1 MSSKEMVSM
10 ETENKG
16 PRKVFLPNKLLEC
29 LPRLSG
35 LPNERLRWNTNEE
48 IASYLISFDR
58 HDEWLSCTLKT
69 RPKNGSIILY
79 NRKKVKYRKDGY
91 CWKKRKDGK
100 TTREDHMK
108 LKVQGMECLYGCYV
122 HSSIVPTFHRRCYW
136 LLQNPDIVLV
146 HYLNVPSLEDSGK
159 CSPMLCAVAD
169 RHDSVRWSRDD
180 LLNQL
185 KPMFHSMKCSVGS
198 GDFSIEELVQHILDR
213 QRTKPQPR
221 THACLCNTSQVSS
234 GVNIPHRCNSTKH
247 RIISPKLPP
256 SSCRPSPSE
265 AGEVGRG
272 DAKPPPLQAQSS
284 PASSP
289 CPSSTSSSS
298 PPRPH
303 GAAISVGN
311 HGNGFYDRRGNL
323 TTVALPQNAVIVM
336 ATTTAIAGGRGGSGA
351 RGEEAGPGRSLSL
364 TRSGQLL
371 LSPGLPPPSGKPGS
385 PSPPSSSSPAPPSL
399 PPPPPVQAPG
409 VATLSLTLLPSP
421 VIGGLLL
428 TPSSSNTSSS
438 LCSPPPPVA
447 SSPPSAPSSPSP
459 PPPPPSVPPAFDPDS
474 FLNSPKQGQTYG
486 GPPPPSSSTPSPV
499 LCSSSPLSPPSL
511 ALSLSPTSTPPSSVS
526 PPSSLSSSSSE
537 ADRRDSALPLSSSS
551 SSSSPPSSA
560 LPPSL
565 SLSPSSSVAP
575 PLLPLCLE
583 LGALG
588 EGREA
593 VGRAEEEEVAG
604 DEVEV
609 KDRRGDVDDDDDDD
623 DNDNDNNDDDDD
635 DVDDDDDEGS
645 APPTKLALLQTSHAS
660 SSPSPRQQ
668 TGSSAASLLL
678 VCQDSTSPPA
688 QPANQTIRQAD
699 GQQPLVLGQ
708 PFNRMCA
715 PEAPPLAQMS
725 HQHLVLQQSQPMF
738 ANAKANVGS
747 VSLASADTDSAPVAI
762 AMDTTLTTPPIQ
774 VKEECGRGHSS
785 EDTCMDTHLEE
796 EAEPCERAGEELD
809 ISFDSQFPDLISDL
823 ITEETNPV
831 VAHPSSTAT
840 PNTPLFPAGVRYMV
854 PPQPSPSSSF
864 LPFPHPLPSS
874 STRLASITDFS
885 PEWSYPEGGVKV
897 LITGPWSE
905 LSGRYSCVF
914 DQSTVPASLIQPGV
928 LRCYCPAHEAGLV
941 CLQVLESGGSVSSS
955 VLFEYRARNASS
967 LPSSQLDW
975 LSLDDNQFRMS
986 ILERLEQMER
996 RMAEMAAR
1004 DNNNQHQQQQHQQQ
1018 HHQQQ
1023 HQQQYGSQLAMPPP
1037 PPPPE
1042 DHEQS
1047 SQWFERRIVG
1057 VCERMMRGGRWGGGG
1072 GGGGE
1077 RLHHSVRHRGM
1088 TLLHLAAAQGYTHL
1102 IHTLIHWR
1110 SVNSDSLDLEQ
1121 EVDPLNIDHFSCT
1134 PLMWACALGH
1144 QRAAELLYGWNSS
1157 ALGIPDSLG
1166 RLPLAVARS
1175 RGHTR
1180 LATALEELHTH
1191 THMTPRD
1198 THTPA
1203 TPQPQL
1209 PPSPLS
1215 TSPDTGLSSSSSLP
1229 SPSDPSSPSP
1239 SSAYSSGP
1247 APMDTSP
1254 SSPSSPSSSS
1264 SSLPVSPPS
1273 PSSLPLSSLPPV
1285 SMWGEEPN
1293 AGLSTGVNPGGSRD
1307 SPLYLMDYESACPTS
1322 PGHARAAGGQ
1332 RAHMAATLEEQLL
1345 SYSENAENEGEEEE
1359 EYLEEEEVL
1368 QVMATLAEQIIE
1380 ATPERIKQEDFPR
1393 GAESPLRERRDN
1405 PAIQDTWLATYLDT
1419 VDAHTHSPPRRVCP
1433 PSPLSTLALQRL
1445 RPPSSAAWAEFL
1457 NASSNG
1463 KMERDFALLTLTDGE
1478 QRELYEAAR
1487 IIQNAFR
1494 RYKGRRLKE
1503 QQDMAAAV
1511 IQRCYRKYK
1520 QLTWIAL
1527 KYALYKKM
1535 TQAAILIQSK
1545 FRSYYEQKR
1554 FQQSRRAAVL
1564 IQQYYRSY
1572 KEYERLKQAPR
1583 GAASHNPKIKGSFL
1597 TKKQDQAARKIMRF
1611 LRRCRHRIKELKQ
1624 TRELERRGLTT

>member
-1 MSSKEMVSM
+1 MAAVLKAEGKAALTPPARSGPVPLTRVISVYLGIRVGCQARGQHALSPGGGACSSAVGAPE
-10 ETENKG
+10 E
-16 PRKVFLPNKLLEC
+16 PR
-29 LPRLSG
+29 
-35 LPNERLRWNTNEE
+35 
-48 IASYLISFDR
+48 
-58 HDEWLSCTLKT
+58 
-69 RPKNGSIILY
+69 
-79 NRKKVKYRKDGY
+79 
-91 CWKKRKDGK
+91 
-100 TTREDHMK
+100 
-108 LKVQGMECLYGCYV
+108 
-122 HSSIVPTFHRRCYW
+122 
-136 LLQNPDIVLV
+136 QNPDIVLV

-159 CSPMLCAVAD
+159 CSPLLCAVSD
-169 RHDSVRWSRDD
+169 RHDSVRWSQDD

-221 THACLCNTSQVSS
+221 THACLCN
-234 GVNIPHRCNSTKH
+234 
-247 RIISPKLPP
+247 
-256 SSCRPSPSE
+256 
-265 AGEVGRG
+265 A
-272 DAKPPPLQAQSS
+272 AQGN
-284 PASSP
+284 AS
-289 CPSSTSSSS
+289 
-298 PPRPH
+298 
-303 GAAISVGN
+303 
-311 HGNGFYDRRGNL
+311 L
-323 TTVALPQNAVIVM
+323 
-336 ATTTAIAGGRGGSGA
+336 
-351 RGEEAGPGRSLSL
+351 
-364 TRSGQLL
+364 
-371 LSPGLPPPSGKPGS
+371 
-385 PSPPSSSSPAPPSL
+385 
-399 PPPPPVQAPG
+399 
-409 VATLSLTLLPSP
+409 
-421 VIGGLLL
+421 
-428 TPSSSNTSSS
+428 
-438 LCSPPPPVA
+438 
-447 SSPPSAPSSPSP
+447 
-459 PPPPPSVPPAFDPDS
+459 
-474 FLNSPKQGQTYG
+474 
-486 GPPPPSSSTPSPV
+486 
-499 LCSSSPLSPPSL
+499 PSL

-526 PPSSLSSSSSE
+526 PPSSLSSSSE
-537 ADRRDSALPLSSSS
+537 ADRRDSAASSF
-551 SSSSPPSSA
+551 SSPPSSS

-565 SLSPSSSVAP
+565 AP

-583 LGALG
+583 L
-588 EGREA
+588 EREEA
-593 VGRAEEEEVAG
+593 GGDEEEEHG
-604 DEVEV
+604 
-609 KDRRGDVDDDDDDD
+609 DDDDDDD
-623 DNDNDNNDDDDD
+623 D
-635 DVDDDDDEGS
+635 DDEGR
-645 APPTKLALLQTSHAS
+645 APPTKLALLQTSHAPS
-660 SSPSPRQQ
+660 GSSPRQQ
-668 TGSSAASLLL
+668 TASSAASLLL
-678 VCQDSTSPPA
+678 VCQDSKS
-688 QPANQTIRQAD
+688 QPANQTRRQAD
-699 GQQPLVLGQ
+699 GQQPLVLGP
-708 PFNRMCA
+708 PFNHLTA
-715 PEAPPLAQMS
+715 PEAPPLAQLS
-725 HQHLVLQQSQPMF
+725 VF
-738 ANAKANVGS
+738 TNAKANI
-747 VSLASADTDSAPVAI
+747 ASSDADSTPAAV
-762 AMDTTLTTPPIQ
+762 AMDTTQAAAPPPIQ
-774 VKEECGRGHSS
+774 VKEESRRAYDS

-796 EAEPCERAGEELD
+796 EAEPCERGGEELD

-823 ITEETNPV
+823 ITEEANPV
-831 VAHPSSTAT
+831 VAHSTAAA
-840 PNTPLFPAGVRYMV
+840 PSPPIFPAGVRYMV

-874 STRLASITDFS
+874 SSTRLAAITDFS

-1004 DNNNQHQQQQHQQQ
+1004 DNNNNQQQQQHHHYHQHQQQ
-1018 HHQQQ
+1018 H
-1023 HQQQYGSQLAMPPP
+1023 GSQLATPPP
-1037 PPPPE
+1037 PPLPE
-1042 DHEQS
+1042 DHEQVS
-1047 SQWFERRIVG
+1047 
-1057 VCERMMRGGRWGGGG
+1057 CCT
-1072 GGGGE
+1072 
-1077 RLHHSVRHRGM
+1077 H
-1088 TLLHLAAAQGYTHL
+1088 THL

-1191 THMTPRD
+1191 THMMPGD
-1198 THTPA
+1198 THTPPEDTDTPA
-1203 TPQPQL
+1203 TPQPQQ

-1239 SSAYSSGP
+1239 SSAYSSAP
-1247 APMDTSP
+1247 APMDT
-1254 SSPSSPSSSS
+1254 SPSSPSSSS

-1273 PSSLPLSSLPPV
+1273 PSSLPPV

-1293 AGLSTGVNPGGSRD
+1293 AGPGTGLNPGGSRD
-1307 SPLYLMDYESACPTS
+1307 SSLYLMDYESAS
-1322 PGHARAAGGQ
+1322 PGHTHTYLHTHMAGGGR
-1332 RAHMAATLEEQLL
+1332 RAHITATLEEQLL
-1345 SYSENAENEGEEEE
+1345 SYSENVENEGEEE
-1359 EYLEEEEVL
+1359 EYLEEEVL
-1368 QVMATLAEQIIE
+1368 QVDMATLAEQIIE

-1433 PSPLSTLALQRL
+1433 PSPLSALALQRL

-1457 NASSNG
+1457 NASANG

-1494 RYKGRRLKE
+1494 KYKGRRLKE

>member
-1 MSSKEMVSM
+1 MSNKEMVST

-16 PRKVFLPNKLLEC
+16 QRKVFLPNKLLEC
-29 LPRLSG
+29 LPRLSS

-58 HDEWLSCTLKT
+58 HDEWLSCSLKT

-159 CSPMLCAVAD
+159 CSPLLCAVAD

-221 THACLCNTSQVSS
+221 THACLCNAAQVSS

-256 SSCRPSPSE
+256 SSCRPSPSPLSSE
-265 AGEVGRG
+265 AGEAGRG
-272 DAKPPPLQAQSS
+272 GGGGGGGGGEAKLPHLQAQSS
-284 PASSP
+284 PVSSP
-289 CPSSTSSSS
+289 CPSSTATSS
-298 PPRPH
+298 PPQPH
-303 GAAISVGN
+303 RATITMGN
-311 HGNGFYDRRGNL
+311 HGNGFYGDHRGNL
-323 TTVALPQNAVIVM
+323 TTVALPQNAVLVM
-336 ATTTAIAGGRGGSGA
+336 ATTTSIAGRGGQGGGGGG
-351 RGEEAGPGRSLSL
+351 GEEAGPGRSLSL
-364 TRSGQLL
+364 THSGQLL
-371 LSPGLPPPSGKPGS
+371 LSPALSAPTGGPAS
-385 PSPPSSSSPAPPSL
+385 PSPPSSSSPVPPSL
-399 PPPPPVQAPG
+399 PPPPVQAPG

-438 LCSPPPPVA
+438 SLRSPPPPA
-447 SSPPSAPSSPSP
+447 ATSPPSPPSTPSP
-459 PPPPPSVPPAFDPDS
+459 PPAPPSLPPAFDPDS

-486 GPPPPSSSTPSPV
+486 GPPPPSSSTPSPA
-499 LCSSSPLSPPSL
+499 LCSSSSPLSPPSL

-526 PPSSLSSSSSE
+526 PPSSLSSLSSSSSSSE

-551 SSSSPPSSA
+551 SSSSSPPSSS

-565 SLSPSSSVAP
+565 SLSLSPTSSVAP

-588 EGREA
+588 ESEGGRQ
-593 VGRAEEEEVAG
+593 EEEG
-604 DEVEV
+604 RKDEEEV
-609 KDRRGDVDDDDDDD
+609 KDRRDD
-623 DNDNDNNDDDDD
+623 
-635 DVDDDDDEGS
+635 DDDDDEGS

-660 SSPSPRQQ
+660 SCSSPRQQ
-668 TGSSAASLLL
+668 TGSSTASLLL
-678 VCQDSTSPPA
+678 VCQDSAS
-688 QPANQTIRQAD
+688 QPTQLANETQRQAT
-699 GQQPLVLGQ
+699 GQLPLVLEQ
-708 PFNRMCA
+708 PYNHLPA
-715 PEAPPLAQMS
+715 PDADS
-725 HQHLVLQQSQPMF
+725 T
-738 ANAKANVGS
+738 
-747 VSLASADTDSAPVAI
+747 SAAV
-762 AMDTTLTTPPIQ
+762 AMDTTHLATPPVQ
-774 VKEECGRGHSS
+774 VKEESRRGYDS
-785 EDTCMDTHLEE
+785 EDTCMDTQLEE
-796 EAEPCERAGEELD
+796 EAEPCERGGEELD

-823 ITEETNPV
+823 ITEEANPV
-831 VAHPSSTAT
+831 AAHPAAAA
-840 PNTPLFPAGVRYMV
+840 PNPAVFPAGVRYMV

-864 LPFPHPLPSS
+864 LPFPHPLPSSS

-1004 DNNNQHQQQQHQQQ
+1004 DNNQQQHHHHHQQQQH
-1018 HHQQQ
+1018 
-1023 HQQQYGSQLAMPPP
+1023 GNQLATPPP
-1037 PPPPE
+1037 PPLPE

-1057 VCERMMRGGRWGGGG
+1057 VCERMMRGGRWGGGGGG

-1198 THTPA
+1198 THTPPADTHTPA

-1254 SSPSSPSSSS
+1254 SPPSSPSSSS

-1293 AGLSTGVNPGGSRD
+1293 AEPSTGLNPSGSRD
-1307 SPLYLMDYESACPTS
+1307 SPLYLMDYESACPPS
-1322 PGHARAAGGQ
+1322 PTHTQPHTAGGR
-1332 RAHMAATLEEQLL
+1332 RAHTAVTLEEQLL

-1359 EYLEEEEVL
+1359 YLEEEVL
-1368 QVMATLAEQIIE
+1368 QVDMATLAEQIIE

-1433 PSPLSTLALQRL
+1433 PSPLSALALQRL

-1457 NASSNG
+1457 NASANG

-1520 QLTWIAL
+1520 Q
-1527 KYALYKKM
+1527 YALYKKM

>member
-1 MSSKEMVSM
+1 MSNKEMVST

-16 PRKVFLPNKLLEC
+16 QRKVFLPNKLLEC
-29 LPRLSG
+29 LPRLSS

-58 HDEWLSCTLKT
+58 HDEWLSCSLKT

-159 CSPMLCAVAD
+159 CSPLLCAVAD

-221 THACLCNTSQVSS
+221 THACLCNTAQVSS

-256 SSCRPSPSE
+256 SSCRPSPSPLSSE
-265 AGEVGRG
+265 AGEAGRG
-272 DAKPPPLQAQSS
+272 GGGGGGGGEAKLPHLQAQSS
-284 PASSP
+284 PVSSP
-289 CPSSTSSSS
+289 CPSSTATSS
-298 PPRPH
+298 PPQPH
-303 GAAISVGN
+303 RATITMGN
-311 HGNGFYDRRGNL
+311 HGNGFYSDHRGNL
-323 TTVALPQNAVIVM
+323 TTVALPQNAVLVM
-336 ATTTAIAGGRGGSGA
+336 ATTTSIAGRGGQGGGGGG
-351 RGEEAGPGRSLSL
+351 GEEAGPGRSLSL
-364 TRSGQLL
+364 THSGQLL
-371 LSPGLPPPSGKPGS
+371 LSPALSAPTGGPTS
-385 PSPPSSSSPAPPSL
+385 PSPPSSSSPVPPSL
-399 PPPPPVQAPG
+399 PPPPVQAPG

-438 LCSPPPPVA
+438 SLRSPPPPA
-447 SSPPSAPSSPSP
+447 AASPPSPPSTPSP
-459 PPPPPSVPPAFDPDS
+459 PPAPPSLPPAFDPDS

-486 GPPPPSSSTPSPV
+486 GPPPPSSSTPSPA
-499 LCSSSPLSPPSL
+499 LCSSSSPLSPPSL

-526 PPSSLSSSSSE
+526 PPSSLSSLSSSSSSSE

-551 SSSSPPSSA
+551 SSSSPPSSS

-565 SLSPSSSVAP
+565 SLSLSPTSSVAP

-588 EGREA
+588 ESEGGRQ
-593 VGRAEEEEVAG
+593 EEEG
-604 DEVEV
+604 RKDEEEV
-609 KDRRGDVDDDDDDD
+609 KDRRDDDD
-623 DNDNDNNDDDDD
+623 
-635 DVDDDDDEGS
+635 DDDDDEGS

-660 SSPSPRQQ
+660 SCSSPRQQ
-668 TGSSAASLLL
+668 TGSSTASLLL
-678 VCQDSTSPPA
+678 VCQDSASQPT
-688 QPANQTIRQAD
+688 QPANETQRQAT
-699 GQQPLVLGQ
+699 GQLPLVLEQ
-708 PFNRMCA
+708 PYDHLPA
-715 PEAPPLAQMS
+715 PDADS
-725 HQHLVLQQSQPMF
+725 T
-738 ANAKANVGS
+738 
-747 VSLASADTDSAPVAI
+747 SAAV
-762 AMDTTLTTPPIQ
+762 AMDTTHLATPPVQ
-774 VKEECGRGHSS
+774 VKEESRRGYDS
-785 EDTCMDTHLEE
+785 EDTCMDTQLEE
-796 EAEPCERAGEELD
+796 EAEPCERGGEELD

-823 ITEETNPV
+823 ITEEANPV
-831 VAHPSSTAT
+831 AAHPAAIPAAT
-840 PNTPLFPAGVRYMV
+840 PNPAVFPAGVRYMV

-864 LPFPHPLPSS
+864 LPFPHPLPSSS

-1004 DNNNQHQQQQHQQQ
+1004 DNNQQQHHHHHQQQQH
-1018 HHQQQ
+1018 
-1023 HQQQYGSQLAMPPP
+1023 GNQLATPPP
-1037 PPPPE
+1037 PPLPE

-1057 VCERMMRGGRWGGGG
+1057 VCERMMRGGRWGGG

-1198 THTPA
+1198 THTPPADTHTPA
-1203 TPQPQL
+1203 TPQAQL

-1254 SSPSSPSSSS
+1254 SPPSSPSSS

-1293 AGLSTGVNPGGSRD
+1293 AEPSTGLNPSGSRD
-1307 SPLYLMDYESACPTS
+1307 SPLYLMDYESACPPS
-1322 PGHARAAGGQ
+1322 PTHTHPHTAGGR
-1332 RAHMAATLEEQLL
+1332 RAHTAVTLEEQLL

-1359 EYLEEEEVL
+1359 YLEEEVL
-1368 QVMATLAEQIIE
+1368 QVDMATLAEQIIE

-1433 PSPLSTLALQRL
+1433 PSPLSALALQRL

-1457 NASSNG
+1457 NASANG